1 MAGVIWQRGILMGSR
16 SGIFPSLAVVIE
28 WENAVLAKLSRTMR
42 MLEQLRQ
49 QLTEIAPLLG
59 EKAEVLFLYDQ
70 TRVSAEFIQKAVGK
84 VFGNAQFCEVKV
96 ISTTGKRYYELKN
109 ESLLYTQKD
118 LLVFL
123 DSDVVPEDGWLR
135 GLLKAF
141 EQEDTKVVCGNTYVS
156 PDGLYGKAM
165 ALFWFFPLRQDDEGL
180 VTSNCFFA
188 NNVAFRR
195 EVLKKYPFPD
205 LENFRGQ
212 CLSLA
217 RLMSNDGIPIHLQRS
232 SRVSHPP
239 PNGFWH
245 FACRALCQGHDE
257 ALEARRGSSYGVML
271 GAAKRYF
278 RSLREA
284 YWEICRGY
292 PKVQLS
298 RFGGVCAFGIAA
310 AYHSLALA
318 GELVTRVHPSIVRRY
333 FSI

>member
-1 MAGVIWQRGILMGSR
+1 MGSR
-16 SGIFPSLAVVIE
+16 SGVFPSLAVVIE

-59 EKAEVLFLYDQ
+59 EKAEVLFLYDH
-70 TRVSAEFIQKAVGK
+70 TRVSAELIQNAVGK
-84 VFGNAQFCEVKV
+84 VFGNTPFCEVRI
-96 ISTTGKRYYELKN
+96 ISTNGKRYYELKN

-141 EQEDTKVVCGNTYVS
+141 EQEDMKVVCGNTYVS

-180 VTSNCFFA
+180 VTSNSFFA
-188 NNVAFRR
+188 NNVVFRR
-195 EVLKKYPFPD
+195 EVLKKYPFPH

-217 RLMSNDGIPIHLQRS
+217 RLLRNEGIPIYLQRS

-257 ALEARRGSSYGVML
+257 ALEAHRGSSNGVLL
-271 GAAKRYF
+271 GAATRYF
-278 RSLREA
+278 QSLREA
-284 YWEICRGY
+284 YWEIFRGY

-310 AYHSLALA
+310 TYHSLALA
-318 GELVTRVHPSIVRRY
+318 GELATRVHPSLVRRY